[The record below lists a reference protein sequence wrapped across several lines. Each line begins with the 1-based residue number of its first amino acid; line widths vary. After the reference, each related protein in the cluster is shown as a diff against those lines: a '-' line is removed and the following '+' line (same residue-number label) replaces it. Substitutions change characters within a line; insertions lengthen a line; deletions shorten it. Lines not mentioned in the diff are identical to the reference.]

1 MSIRTLIK
9 NLSPAYRTERR
20 MQAKMNEI
28 KKSIRET
35 NEKNEYLFWLS
46 QMQPGETMQQ
56 TKERVFLQMPK
67 ATGRLRN
74 IQLAENY
81 ILRRVKE
88 VCDNN
93 GMELFL
99 VGGTLMG
106 AVRHK
111 GFIPWDNDVDIGMLK
126 HDYLKLRTL
135 LENDPELVVQYCYNY
150 REGLKV
156 SKVKFRAVDVFWI
169 DILVFDYI
177 DVTEETLDRVWA
189 ETQRAN
195 KEHIRRI
202 QELASPY
209 LNEQGCRP
217 QANSE
222 LDRQTA
228 EFEER
233 QMRDF
238 PQFGHG
244 DYFCEPIN
252 CPWWSRDERG
262 IRKVSD
268 YFPLLKDE
276 VEFEGQ
282 RYSVWKHYERA
293 LGYSYGDYWKLPFSI
308 NEPHTTEFDE
318 GLEEGFAY
326 LRKAGIIELEVEGLS

>member
-1 MSIRTLIK
+1 MRIR
-9 NLSPAYRTERR
+9 N
-20 MQAKMNEI
+20 QI
-28 KKSIRET
+28 KKLLPSYIIEKRLMRRFDEVNKRIRET

-46 QMQPGETMQQ
+46 QMRENETLQQ

-67 ATGRLRN
+67 ATGKLRN

-81 ILRRVKE
+81 ILCRVKQI
-88 VCDNN
+88 CDQN

-111 GFIPWDNDVDIGMLK
+111 GFIPWDNDVDIGMMK
-126 HDYLKLRTL
+126 EDYLKLRNL
-135 LENDPELVVQYCYNY
+135 LENDPEIIAQYCYNY

-177 DVTEETLDRVWA
+177 DVTEESLNRVWK
-189 ETQRAN
+189 ETQEAN
-195 KEHIRRI
+195 RKHIQKI
-202 QELASPY
+202 KELAQPY
-209 LNEQGCRP
+209 IGEQGCRP
-217 QANSE
+217 QPNAA
-222 LDRQTA
+222 LDKQMDVFERQQMA
-228 EFEER
+228 EF
-233 QMRDF
+233 
-238 PQFGHG
+238 PCFGHG

-268 YFPLLKDE
+268 YYPLLKDE
-276 VEFEGQ
+276 VEFEGN

-293 LGYSYGDYWKLPFSI
+293 LGFSYGDYWNLPFSI
-308 NEPHTTEFDE
+308 REPHTTEFDE

-326 LRKAGIIELEVEGLS
+326 LKKMGIIEQKGE

>member
-1 MSIRTLIK
+1 MDIRSKLKRILPSYLVEK
-9 NLSPAYRTERR
+9 HLMKRFDALDK
-20 MQAKMNEI
+20 Q
-28 KKSIRET
+28 IRET

-46 QMQPGETMQQ
+46 QMQPGETLQQ

-88 VCDNN
+88 ICDQN

-111 GFIPWDNDVDIGMLK
+111 GFIPWDNDVDIGMMK
-126 HDYLKLRTL
+126 EDYLKLRTL
-135 LENDPELVVQYCYNY
+135 LDKDSELIAQYCYNY

-156 SKVKFRAVDVFWI
+156 SKVKFRAVEVFWI
-169 DILVFDYI
+169 DILVFDRI
-177 DVTEETLDRVWA
+177 DVTPETLNRVWKD
-189 ETQRAN
+189 TQEAN
-195 KEHIRRI
+195 RQHVRKIKELS
-202 QELASPY
+202 QPY
-209 LNEQGCRP
+209 LNKQGCRP
-217 QANSE
+217 QPNAA

-228 EFEER
+228 EFEAQ
-233 QMRDF
+233 QMEAF
-238 PQFGHG
+238 PNFGHG
-244 DYFCEPIN
+244 EYFCEPIN

-268 YFPLLKDE
+268 YYPLLKDE

-282 RYSVWKHYERA
+282 RYSVWKHYEWA
-293 LGYSYGDYWKLPFSI
+293 LRSSYGDYWKMPFSVR
-308 NEPHTTEFDE
+308 EPHTTEFDE

-326 LRKAGIIELEVEGLS
+326 LRQLGIIEPEVE